1 MLWRGEIP
9 CHSTKLAGITEVLV
23 TAEPRPKTKRSFR
36 PCPAC
41 TVTSVRYSRGVMLLD
56 DTLTPV
62 SWRSKPRSFVALMGL
77 YESNFIRLQWLTG
90 ALTSLEGQ
98 HRSAVAGDCDL
109 LLNVTERSPYTSTLN
124 LTYLL
129 EGEGP
134 ESTNAVRY
142 PDMRVR
148 VYHDAHVVEALEWA
162 ATHSRSV
169 LKALR
174 SHAERELDQRWARNV
189 MLNKWLEYCVERG
202 HRFSAATRLPAA
214 AES

>member
-1 MLWRGEIP
+1 MGGQAEMAWPVHETCKHR
-9 CHSTKLAGITEVLV
+9 KALV
-23 TAEPRPKTKRSFR
+23 TAETRPQTKRNFR
-36 PCPAC
+36 HCPAC

-77 YESNFIRLQWLTG
+77 YESNFIRLNWLTG
-90 ALTSLEGQ
+90 ALTSLEGS

-134 ESTNAVRY
+134 ESADAVQY

-162 ATHSRSV
+162 ATHGQPV

-174 SHAERELDQRWARNV
+174 GHAERELDQRWARNV

-202 HRFSAATRLPAA
+202 HRFSPATRLPAT
-214 AES
+214 AEA